1 VSGENK
7 DELKLRLNTVDPT
20 KYIEYTYTIDG
31 NDYEIDFNITLN
43 NLEDEIDLRRDD
55 LVYKWNLIGLSH
67 EKSASFEDSKSS
79 VFYKYVD
86 EDRSYMS
93 ETSDEEMDVEANL
106 EWVAMKQY
114 FFSAVAIPETP
125 FISDRSTM
133 SIKKLEDPIL
143 TKEYDVELT
152 MAMSDSRDPS
162 GNIKFFFGP
171 NQYPLLKGYDNGMDK
186 IIDIGWGIFGWMN
199 KVLVIPVFN
208 FLNKYIGS
216 FGIIILLLTI
226 FIKMILFPLT
236 YKNYLSSAKMK
247 VLKPDIAELTAK
259 FKDDAMKKQQATM
272 ALYRQ
277 SGVNPMA
284 GCLPMLV
291 QMPVL
296 YAMFNFFPSS
306 IELRQQPFLWAE
318 DLSTYDSILSIPEI
332 PLYGAHISLFTL
344 LMAAST
350 ILYTRMNS
358 SQMPDSQPGMPN
370 MKVMMYIFPFMMLF
384 FFNSY
389 PSGLSYYYLLANV
402 ISMIQMFVIKKYI
415 IDENKIRAQ
424 IDLNKKTVKKKSK
437 FQQRLEEASKMQQQR
452 AAQKR
457 KK

>member
-1 VSGENK
+1 M
-7 DELKLRLNTVDPT
+7 
-20 KYIEYTYTIDG
+20 DG

-43 NLEDEIDLRRDD
+43 NLEREIDLRRDD

-67 EKSASFEDSKSS
+67 EKSKTFEDTKSS

-93 ETSDEEMDVEANL
+93 ETSDEEMEVEARM

-114 FFSAVAIPETP
+114 FFSAIAIPEEP

-133 SIKKLEDPIL
+133 SIKKLEDPTL
-143 TKEYDVELT
+143 TKAYDAELT

-171 NQYPLLKGYDNGMDK
+171 NKYPLLKSYDNGMDK
-186 IIDIGWGIFGWMN
+186 VIDIGWGIFGWMN

-216 FGIIILLLTI
+216 YGIIILLLTL

-247 VLKPDIAELTAK
+247 VLKPDIAEITDK

-306 IELRQQPFLWAE
+306 IELRQQAFLWAD
-318 DLSTYDSILSIPEI
+318 DLSSYDSILSIPEI
-332 PLYGAHISLFTL
+332 PFYGAHISLFTL
-344 LMAAST
+344 
-350 ILYTRMNS
+350 
-358 SQMPDSQPGMPN
+358 
-370 MKVMMYIFPFMMLF
+370 
-384 FFNSY
+384 
-389 PSGLSYYYLLANV
+389 
-402 ISMIQMFVIKKYI
+402 
-415 IDENKIRAQ
+415 
-424 IDLNKKTVKKKSK
+424 
-437 FQQRLEEASKMQQQR
+437 
-452 AAQKR
+452 
-457 KK
+457 